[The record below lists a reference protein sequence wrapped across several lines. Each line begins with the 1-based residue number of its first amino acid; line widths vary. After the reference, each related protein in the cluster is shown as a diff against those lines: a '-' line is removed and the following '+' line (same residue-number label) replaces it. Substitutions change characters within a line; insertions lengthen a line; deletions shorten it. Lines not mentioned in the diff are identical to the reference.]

1 MKLWHPGNS
10 TLRRFVLALLGLLV
24 VAGKAFGLALTSE
37 DIALTLGFLSTVI
50 LGSNWRSVTEIKS
63 GKVPEATP

>member
-1 MKLWHPGNS
+1 MTLWHPNNS

-50 LGSNWRSVTEIKS
+50 LGSNWRSVTELKTS
-63 GKVPEATP
+63 KPAEAAP

>member
-1 MKLWHPGNS
+1 MTLLHPSNA
-10 TLRRFVLALLGLLV
+10 TLRRYSLALLGLLV

-50 LGSNWRSVTEIKS
+50 LGSNWRSVTEIKR
-63 GKVPEATP
+63 GKAPEAAT